1 MHQSYGPVRVRL
13 EVALPPPGPTTTC
26 LVTGASSGIG
36 ADIARELAKRGLGL
50 TLVARREDRL
60 RTLADELAATGVRVE
75 VIAADVA
82 DPDGRAKMVDT
93 INRAGLDVEV
103 LINNAGYGSGGAFHE
118 LSVDSEVAMVRIN
131 CEAVV
136 ALTHE
141 YLPKMIE
148 RGRGAVLNVGSTAG
162 EQPLP
167 RQATYSATKAFV
179 NTFSDA
185 LNAETHGTGVTVTSL
200 RPGPVKTEF
209 GDVAGISD
217 ELFSAPD
224 FTIKSSEDVAK
235 AAVHGLEHGKRT
247 VAPGVAAKFA
257 TVGGR
262 VMPRTLLLPIL
273 RRQYPVGK

>member
-1 MHQSYGPVRVRL
+1 
-13 EVALPPPGPTTTC
+13 VALPPASPTTTC

-36 ADIARELAKRGLGL
+36 ADIARELAKRGLGV

-60 RTLADELAATGVRVE
+60 RELAGELEATGVRVE

-82 DPDGRAKMVDT
+82 DPDARAKMVDT

-103 LINNAGYGSGGAFHE
+103 LINNAGYGSGGSFVE
-118 LSVDSEVAMVRIN
+118 LSAESEVAMVRVN

-136 ALTHE
+136 ALTRE

-148 RGRGAVLNVGSTAG
+148 RGRGAVLNTGSTAG

-185 LNAETHGTGVTVTSL
+185 LHAETHGTGVTVTSL

-209 GDVAGISD
+209 GDVAGIS
-217 ELFSAPD
+217 ESLFAAPD
-224 FTIKSSEDVAK
+224 FTMVSSEDVAK
-235 AAVHGLEHGKRT
+235 AAVDGLEHGKRT

-257 TVGGR
+257 TIAGR
-262 VMPRTLLLPIL
+262 LTPRTVLIPTL
-273 RRQYPVGK
+273 RRRYPVGK

>member
-1 MHQSYGPVRVRL
+1 
-13 EVALPPPGPTTTC
+13 
-26 LVTGASSGIG
+26 VTGASSGIG
-36 ADIARELAKRGLGL
+36 SDIARELAKRGLGV

-60 RTLADELAATGVRVE
+60 RALAEELKATDVRVE
-75 VIAADVA
+75 VVAADVA
-82 DPDGRAKMVDT
+82 DPGARAKMVDT
-93 INRAGLDVEV
+93 INRLGLDVEV

-118 LSVDSEVAMVRIN
+118 LDAESEVAMVRVN
-131 CEAVV
+131 CEAVI

-167 RQATYSATKAFV
+167 RQATYSASKAFV

-185 LNAETHGTGVTVTSL
+185 LHEETHGTGVTVTSL

-209 GDVAGISD
+209 GDVAGISE

-224 FTIKSSEDVAK
+224 FTIKSSEQVA
-235 AAVHGLEHGKRT
+235 ADAVNGLEHGKRT
-247 VAPGVAAKFA
+247 VAPGVVAKVA
-257 TVGGR
+257 TIGGR
-262 VMPRTLLLPIL
+262 LTPRTMLLPIL

>member
-1 MHQSYGPVRVRL
+1 M
-13 EVALPPPGPTTTC
+13 ALPPPGPTTTC

-36 ADIARELAKRGLGL
+36 ADIARELARRGLGV

-60 RTLADELAATGVRVE
+60 KTLAQELAATNVRVE
-75 VIAADVA
+75 VVAADVA
-82 DPDGRAKMVDT
+82 DPKARSGLVDK

-103 LINNAGYGSGGAFHE
+103 LINNAGYGSGGAFAE
-118 LSVDSEVAMVRIN
+118 LDAESEVAMVRVN

-148 RGRGAVLNVGSTAG
+148 RGRGAILNVGSTAG

-167 RQATYSATKAFV
+167 RQATYSASKAFV

-185 LNAETHGTGVTVTSL
+185 LHAETHGSGVTVTSL

-217 ELFSAPD
+217 SLFAAPD
-224 FTIKSSEDVAK
+224 FTIVSPEDVAK
-235 AAVHGLEHGKRT
+235 AAVEGLERGKRT

-257 TVGGR
+257 TIAGR
-262 VMPRTLLLPIL
+262 LTPRTVLLPTL
-273 RRQYPVGK
+273 RRRYPVGK

>member
-1 MHQSYGPVRVRL
+1 
-13 EVALPPPGPTTTC
+13 
-26 LVTGASSGIG
+26 VTGASSGIG
-36 ADIARELAKRGLGL
+36 ADIARELAKRDLGV

-60 RTLADELAATGVRVE
+60 RALADELAGTGVRVE
-75 VIAADVA
+75 VVAADVA
-82 DPDGRAKMVDT
+82 DPDARAKMVDT
-93 INRAGLDVEV
+93 INRLGLDVEV
-103 LINNAGYGSGGAFHE
+103 LINNAGYGSGGPFVE
-118 LSVDSEVAMVRIN
+118 LDPKSEVAMVRVN

-167 RQATYSATKAFV
+167 RQATYSASKAFV

-185 LNAETHGTGVTVTSL
+185 LHAEMHGTGVTVTSL

-209 GDVAGISD
+209 GDVAGIAD

-235 AAVHGLEHGKRT
+235 AAVKGLEHGKRT
-247 VAPGVAAKFA
+247 VAPGVAAKAA
-257 TVGGR
+257 TIGGR
-262 VMPRTLLLPIL
+262 VTPRTVLLPLL

>member
-1 MHQSYGPVRVRL
+1 M
-13 EVALPPPGPTTTC
+13 ALPPPGPTTTC

-36 ADIARELAKRGLGL
+36 ADIARELARRGLGV

-60 RTLADELAATGVRVE
+60 KELAKELEATGVRVE
-75 VIAADVA
+75 VIAADMAEA
-82 DPDGRAKMVDT
+82 DARAQMVDK

-103 LINNAGYGSGGAFHE
+103 LINNAGYGSGGAFAE
-118 LSVDSEVAMVRIN
+118 LDAESETAMVRVN
-131 CEAVV
+131 CEAVI

-148 RGRGAVLNVGSTAG
+148 RGRGAILNVGSTAG

-167 RQATYSATKAFV
+167 RQATYSASKAFV

-185 LNAETHGTGVTVTSL
+185 LHAETHGTGVTVTSL

-224 FTIKSSEDVAK
+224 FTIKSSEQVASD
-235 AAVHGLEHGKRT
+235 AVEGLEHGRRT

-262 VMPRTLLLPIL
+262 MVPRTVLLPIL